1 MSEKRQDSLS
11 VAQQVDHLEDKLL
24 HCREALEDIDFKLR
38 REDLTLK
45 RRESLEK
52 QKSLL
57 AMQAEAYGFC
67 EGMGGEAI
75 SQESIKDLPE
85 KLQRGLA
92 STTDTAGYAATLD
105 AQQN

>member
-57 AMQAEAYGFC
+57 AMQAEAYA
-67 EGMGGEAI
+67 ET
-75 SQESIKDLPE
+75 
-85 KLQRGLA
+85 LQRKGKCYQLYCGNVHTWWTCNLEA
-92 STTDTAGYAATLD
+92 SVRVWEVKQSHKHL
-105 AQQN
+105 

>member
-57 AMQAEAYGFC
+57 AMQAEAYACNRYERSGKY
-67 EGMGGEAI
+67 EAV
-75 SQESIKDLPE
+75 
-85 KLQRGLA
+85 RGQL
-92 STTDTAGYAATLD
+92 TLI
-105 AQQN
+105 

>member
-57 AMQAEAYGFC
+57 AMQAEAY
-67 EGMGGEAI
+67 EKELKI
-75 SQESIKDLPE
+75 LHQENRKIVALS
-85 KLQRGLA
+85 
-92 STTDTAGYAATLD
+92 AAVVLLVVVIYTCWTM
-105 AQQN
+105 